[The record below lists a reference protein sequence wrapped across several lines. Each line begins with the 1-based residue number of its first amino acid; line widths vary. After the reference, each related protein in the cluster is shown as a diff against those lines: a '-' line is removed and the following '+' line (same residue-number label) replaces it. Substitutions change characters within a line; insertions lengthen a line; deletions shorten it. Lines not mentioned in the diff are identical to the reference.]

1 MAPFKMKGFS
11 PFHQDKAKQKVDP
24 DAPGT
29 PGKPGYEPPV
39 TDEDKSMPTYKEAW
53 KNMSKEKKDKYGSY
67 SVFVEAAKKYHEKAK
82 PTPIKQD
89 KKGKVT
95 PGEKVK
101 PKFRLAVGT
110 KPDGTKD
117 YFKID
122 EKGKQIKISKVEHNS
137 LKGN

>member
-1 MAPFKMKGFS
+1 MAFKMKGS
-11 PFHQDKAKQKVDP
+11 PMQRNF
-24 DAPGT
+24 GI
-29 PGKPGYEPPV
+29 
-39 TDEDKSMPTYKEAW
+39 
-53 KNMSKEKKDKYGSY
+53 GS
-67 SVFVEAAKKYHEKAK
+67 
-82 PTPIKQD
+82 PMKQD

-122 EKGKQIKISKVEHNS
+122 EKGKQIKISKVEHDS